1 MPIGGIIMHIKE
13 YEAEYTYNYDL
24 DVVNIEIKEEY
35 VHKKSIDLAFG
46 VFLDFDENYL
56 PVNLEIVSAS
66 KILNIKKDCLI
77 NPDGNVTIT
86 VGKDVVK
93 VNVNFKF
100 KNETESIRLNALNDF
115 ACPISETVLAL
126 S

>member
-1 MPIGGIIMHIKE
+1 MHIKE

-86 VGKDVVK
+86 VGKEVVK
-93 VNVNFKF
+93 VNVDFKF
-100 KNETESIRLNALNDF
+100 ENETESIRLNALNDF

>member
-1 MPIGGIIMHIKE
+1 MHIKE
-13 YEAEYTYNYDL
+13 YEEEYTYNYDL

-35 VHKKSIDLAFG
+35 VHEKSIDLAFG

-86 VGKDVVK
+86 VGKEVVK

-115 ACPISETVLAL
+115 ACPICETVLAL